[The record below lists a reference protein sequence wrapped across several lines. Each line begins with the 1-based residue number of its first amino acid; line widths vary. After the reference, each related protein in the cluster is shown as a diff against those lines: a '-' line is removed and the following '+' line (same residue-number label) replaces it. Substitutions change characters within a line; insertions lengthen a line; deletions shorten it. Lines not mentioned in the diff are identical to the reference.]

1 MIWLNKTLKFIA
13 LTIFRLA
20 TGAML
25 AILALLTT
33 SPIMSIALCIMDAI
47 GTIPAMVQ
55 GKYFICW
62 LIVSSPFFLGY
73 NLYTDIKARLPKH
86 KKN

>member
-1 MIWLNKTLKFIA
+1 MWLNKTLKFIT
-13 LTIFRLA
+13 LTVFRLA
-20 TGAML
+20 TGVML
-25 AILALLTT
+25 AILALLTA
-33 SPIMSIALCIMDAI
+33 SPIMIIALCIMDAI
-47 GTIPAMVQ
+47 GTIPAIIQ
-55 GKYFICW
+55 GRYFICW